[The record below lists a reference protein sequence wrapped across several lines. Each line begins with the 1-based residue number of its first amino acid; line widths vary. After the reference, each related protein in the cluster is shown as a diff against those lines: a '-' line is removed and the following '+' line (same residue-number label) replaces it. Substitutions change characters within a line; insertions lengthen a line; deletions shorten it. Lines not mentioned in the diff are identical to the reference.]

1 MKKEIIISIIF
12 VLFLG
17 SGMRAKKVNFN
28 AVNYNEINKIYN
40 IDRSINLNGFSI
52 QEDRITDLEDFYK
65 NLRTKNIPIFISAD
79 CMIHTYHIL
88 FDYALKKKELDE
100 FIPNLSSLI
109 KKVIRKVEADTYT
122 DYSKKGSDLLISY
135 LMVAYALLN
144 GKESIKLADIATKE
158 VDQILNGSGFSGS
171 KLFKYK
177 EDYSQYKPRG
187 HYTQKPELEKYFRS
201 MMYMGRMT
209 FLANYQ
215 FLKKED
221 LGIQTAAAI
230 ILTTIVS
237 KDTELQNLWSSLFDP
252 ISFLVGASD
261 DLTIRNYKNLIVEEN
276 FGFDYRN
283 LNQKAL
289 DLFREKVK
297 LLPMPKIYSGLGDIM
312 VENKKEG
319 SEAIKGTQGLRFFGQ
334 RFVIDSFIFSRLVY
348 PFVGKYQG
356 SGKPFTCCDGL
367 RAFPMGLDI
376 LNCLSIDK
384 AANIL
389 KETENSNYI
398 GYDKEIEHFRN
409 YFRSLKDAEWNKTIY
424 TKWIQTLSMLFG
436 GKSNKKGG
444 WFKRLIR
451 TFLGS
456 WAELRHDTI
465 LYVKQSYTMK
475 ATSFRPRRQE
485 QKNRLPGFPE
495 NNLKFWERFIELCTL
510 TENFYDDDFDL
521 KNRFLLLKKIGLQMA
536 EILNN
541 NGKITDFDSE
551 YFYKF
556 PDTLG
561 KILRNIDKK
570 TKKAIMVA
578 DVHTDSNSGRVLEEG
593 VGGFSRL
600 FVIEKITK
608 TNMIFVGPVFNY
620 YEFKMPMSNRLTDE
634 EFEKELNKNKIR
646 MPEFLK

>member
-1 MKKEIIISIIF
+1 MRKEIIISIIL
-12 VLFLG
+12 VLFIG
-17 SGMRAKKVNFN
+17 TGMRAKKVDFN
-28 AVNYNEINKIYN
+28 AVNYNEINAIYN
-40 IDRSINLNGFSI
+40 IDRSIKLNGFSI
-52 QEDRITDLEDFYK
+52 QEDKITDLESFYTD
-65 NLRTKNIPIFISAD
+65 LRTKNIPIFISAD
-79 CMIHTYHIL
+79 CMIHIYNIL

-100 FIPNLSSLI
+100 FIPNLGSLI
-109 KKVIRKVEADTYT
+109 KKVIRKIEVDDHTN
-122 DYSKKGSDLLISY
+122 YSKKGSDLLISY
-135 LMVAYALLN
+135 LMVTYALLN
-144 GKESIKLADIATKE
+144 GKESIKLPDIETKE
-158 VDQILNGSGFSGS
+158 VDQILNGSGFAMS

-187 HYTQKPELEKYFRS
+187 HYTQKPELERYFRS

-209 FLANYQ
+209 FLANYR
-215 FLKKED
+215 FMKKED
-221 LGIQTAAAI
+221 LNIQTAAAI

-237 KDTELQNLWSSLFDP
+237 RDTELQNLWSSVFDP

-276 FGFDYRN
+276 IILDHRN
-283 LNQKAL
+283 LAQKDL

-297 LLPMPKIYSGLGDIM
+297 LLPVPKIYSGLGDIM

-319 SEAIKGTQGLRFFGQ
+319 TDAIKGTQGLRFFGQ
-334 RFVIDSFIFSRLVY
+334 RFVIDSFIFSRLVF

-356 SGKPFTCCDGL
+356 SGKPFTCSGSL
-367 RAFPMGLDI
+367 RTFPMGLDI

-384 AANIL
+384 AADIL
-389 KETENSNYI
+389 KKTGNSNYI
-398 GYDKEIEHFRN
+398 GYDKEIEHFQN
-409 YFRSLKDAEWNKTIY
+409 YFSSLKDFEWNKTIY
-424 TKWIQTLSMLFG
+424 TKWIQTLSVLFS

-475 ATSFRPRRQE
+475 ATSFRPGRQE
-485 QKNRLPGFPE
+485 VKNRLLGFPE
-495 NNLKFWERFIELCTL
+495 NNLKFWERFTELCIL

-521 KNRFLLLKKIGLQMA
+521 KNRFLLLKKIGLRMA

-541 NGKITDFDSE
+541 NGKVTELDME

-556 PDTLG
+556 TDTLG
-561 KILRNIDKK
+561 KILKNIDKK

-578 DVHTDSNSGRVLEEG
+578 DVHTDSNSSQVLEEG

-600 FVIEKITK
+600 FVVEKVTK

-634 EFEKELNKNKIR
+634 EFEKELNKNKIK